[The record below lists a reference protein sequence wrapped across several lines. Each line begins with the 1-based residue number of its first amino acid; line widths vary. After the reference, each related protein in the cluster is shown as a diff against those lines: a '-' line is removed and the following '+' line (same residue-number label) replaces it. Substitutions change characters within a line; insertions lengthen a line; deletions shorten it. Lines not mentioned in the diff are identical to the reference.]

1 MSLMNRN
8 LVAVTTISRNKG
20 MALLD
25 VVLAIVIFAVGML
38 ALASLQSNL
47 TRSSVDT
54 NSKTVALNIAES
66 ILEEIRTFERLD
78 TDPDGL
84 IFAFADIDDGH
95 VTRTVPRGAY
105 TYTVTGTV
113 LGYEYSDEG
122 VSLSEGVSAVAG
134 EIYDFKG
141 IELTVSWN
149 ANPEFHVDED
159 TTITAD
165 GMNTGAVQ
173 IHGIVPSITT
183 KANAVVAAATDEDG
197 GVLVN
202 YTPGARPDIIQ
213 LDLGDNKFKESTTPL
228 PDIVKSDGSTQT
240 WFDVITYNSSNVFTR
255 REEFLVVT
263 CECELQAPGGT
274 GGFLPTLWT
283 GREYVTG
290 AQFSDGQTVER
301 DRLFP
306 KPYGVSTSTVSGL
319 DYCDTCCRDHHDGT
333 GFDSLDE
340 VYDPARLENP
350 DTALTEAGS
359 VGNHKHYSRSKKGD
373 LTVAGPGDTY
383 VEACRMV
390 RKDGFMRVAQDF
402 RQEGFYAFPEG
413 YLETLDGS
421 DEYADF
427 VISTVSD
434 FYLSIDG
441 ELAGPDELSPPIVF
455 PGSSADPTSLP
466 FPGLGGLENQQMRSR
481 AIYIDHMSAEA
492 DWLVECLYTNR
503 NATEP
508 GAECEADGLNNYLE
522 AYPFFE
528 IQTTFLSWWNSN
540 KPMVVKVTNE
550 VAQTSNTHS
559 RGKASLEDSSSNDDI
574 QVKTD
579 MHRGN
584 LGLSVTDPISPRD
597 DPESVQSATVVPHR
611 DYTVFVDVYG
621 DGSTEGPS
629 PDDYYYWSGTFESAV
644 NGVDASDAE
653 IAVVVDDPN
662 EINTYCSR
670 SGTSISCLTAKTQS
684 SASIVISGYYK
695 NAGTSLWICPT
706 NFDDLDGTE
715 HNPTPEG
722 ATKSA
727 TISWNNSGNL
737 NGVNLSIENQACSTP

>member
-1 MSLMNRN
+1 MSLINRN
-8 LVAVTTISRNKG
+8 LITVTSINRNKG

-25 VVLAIVIFAVGML
+25 VILAIVIFAVGML

-54 NSKTVALNIAES
+54 NSKTVALNIAEG

-84 IFAFADIDDGH
+84 IFAYADIDDGH

-122 VSLSEGVSAVAG
+122 VSLAEGVQAVAG

-159 TTITAD
+159 TTITSAD
-165 GMNTGAVQ
+165 LNTGSVQ

-213 LDLGDNKFKESTTPL
+213 LDLGTDKFKESTTPL
-228 PDIVKSDGSTQT
+228 PEIVKSDGTTQT
-240 WFDVITYNSSNVFTR
+240 WFDVITYNTSNVFTR

-263 CECELQAPGGT
+263 CECEMQTSNTP

-290 AQFSDGQTVER
+290 AQFVDGQTIER
-301 DRLFP
+301 DYLVN
-306 KPYGVSTSTVSGL
+306 KPYGVSTSNASGV

-333 GFDSLDE
+333 GYGSADE
-340 VYDPARLENP
+340 VYDPARLE
-350 DTALTEAGS
+350 DAATALTEAG
-359 VGNHKHYSRSKKGD
+359 VAGNHAHYSRKKNGA
-373 LTVAGPGDTY
+373 LSVAGPGQTY

-427 VISTVSD
+427 VINTVSD
-434 FYLSIDG
+434 FYEKTRD
-441 ELAGPDELSPPIVF
+441 ELTGPDGVAVPPTSTGWSYVF
-455 PGSSADPTSLP
+455 PGSASDPTSLP
-466 FPGLGGLENQQMRSR
+466 FPGLGGLDTQQMRSR
-481 AIYIDHMSAEA
+481 AVYIDKLGSEA
-492 DWLVECLYTNR
+492 AWLVDCLYD
-503 NATEP
+503 NAGEVDP
-508 GAECEADGLNNYLE
+508 GAKCEASGLKSYLE

-528 IQTTFLSWWNSN
+528 VQTTLLSWWNSN
-540 KPMVVKVTNE
+540 KPTTVEVTKDAVE
-550 VAQTSNTHS
+550 SGNTHS
-559 RGKASLEDSSSNDDI
+559 RGYASLEDGSANDNVQI
-574 QVKTD
+574 TTD

-584 LGLSVTDPISPRD
+584 LGLAVTDPISSRD
-597 DPESVQSATVVPHR
+597 NPEDPIHGATVKPHR
-611 DYTVFVDVYG
+611 DYSVFVDVYG
-621 DGSTEGPS
+621 DGSSTTPV
-629 PDDYYYWSGTFESAV
+629 PADYFYWSGTFKSGV
-644 NGVDASDAE
+644 NGVNASDAE
-653 IAVVVDDPN
+653 VTVVG
-662 EINTYCSR
+662 ENTHCSR
-670 SGTSISCLTAKTQS
+670 SGTTISCLTAKSQGTG
-684 SASIVISGYYK
+684 SIVISGYYK
-695 NAGTSLWICPT
+695 NAGTSLWVCPT
-706 NFDDLDGTE
+706 NFDPVNGSVT
-715 HNPTPEG
+715 NPAPAG
-722 ATKSA
+722 APKSA
-727 TISWNNSGNL
+727 TVSWDNSANL
-737 NGVNLSIENQACSTP
+737 IGVELSIENEDC